1 MGHGRWTDEDTAMC
15 VTHTLVENCER
26 VFKVKQYGPQNK
38 EKSGDRAS
46 DVIIRQCR
54 QSPDSWLLIG
64 CRTMDVNFPG
74 GRGWWMIFL
83 PPSAAQKKYVFVC
96 VCSLH
101 QCSTLKHY
109 WVSLIFRWFICTLKW
124 RNLDK
129 WTAASSVSALLFVLR
144 CFCHF
149 LHFIFLQRSSEREM
163 RRPLLKTRQ
172 IPWLVAIRAIDPG
185 LRASLSKAICPTIIK
200 VQQYIQFRLWD

>member
-1 MGHGRWTDEDTAMC
+1 MAPKIRRSLAIEHLMWSSDSVDRVQTPGFWLAVERWTSTLRVGGDDGWFFSHHPQHKRNMC
-15 VTHTLVENCER
+15 L
-26 VFKVKQYGPQNK
+26 
-38 EKSGDRAS
+38 
-46 DVIIRQCR
+46 
-54 QSPDSWLLIG
+54 
-64 CRTMDVNFPG
+64 
-74 GRGWWMIFL
+74 
-83 PPSAAQKKYVFVC
+83 C

-129 WTAASSVSALLFVLR
+129 WPAVSSVSALLFVLC

-172 IPWLVAIRAIDPG
+172 ISWLVAIRAIDPG

-200 VQQYIQFRLWD
+200 VQQYIQFRLRD

>member
-1 MGHGRWTDEDTAMC
+1 MNGRGHSNVCD
-15 VTHTLVENCER
+15 THTLVEKDNCER
-26 VFKVKQYGPQNK
+26 VLKVKQYGPQNK

-64 CRTMDVNFPG
+64 CRKMDVNFTG
-74 GRGWWMIFL
+74 GRGWWMIFSHHPQHKRNMCL
-83 PPSAAQKKYVFVC
+83 C

-109 WVSLIFRWFICTLKW
+109 RVSLIFRWFICTLKW

-129 WTAASSVSALLFVLR
+129 WPAVSSVPALLFVLC

-149 LHFIFLQRSSEREM
+149 LHFIFLQRSSKREM

-172 IPWLVAIRAIDPG
+172 ISWLVAIWAIDPG